1 MNDYAQNAHYDDY
14 VSSQYE
20 EEEHVDTE
28 GPLFLSQDP
37 DIDLDDPKIA
47 SLPRILLTGPR
58 RGGKTSIQVRAW
70 TVGVFVVIFDMLS
83 LRKSLHNYS
92 C

>member
-14 VSSQYE
+14 VTSQYE
-20 EEEHVDTE
+20 EEEHVDSE

-37 DIDLDDPKIA
+37 NASVPPDVDLDDAKIS

-58 RGGKTSIQVRAW
+58 RGGKTSIQVK
-70 TVGVFVVIFDMLS
+70 T
-83 LRKSLHNYS
+83 SLHD
-92 C
+92 